1 MTLTIPGPLWAAAEA
16 GQHEPLG
23 IFNLAAA
30 LVALTALFAYLN
42 HRFVRLPP
50 SIGVLALALVFSL
63 SLTGVGLFVP
73 PVEQTAAGLVR
84 QIDFNKTVLNGMLGF
99 LLFAGALHIDLGDL
113 ASRRALVAV
122 LATVGVVVTTLIV
135 GLLAWLALNAAGVP
149 ARLLY
154 CLMFGALIAPTDP
167 IAVLAMLKEAAA
179 PKPLEVTIAGE
190 SLFNDGVG
198 VVVFLGFL
206 QAAVGGQ
213 EIDLSRLSLAFVQ
226 EGLGGAM
233 FGLVAGGLFY
243 YLFKSVDRY
252 QVEILLSLALVMGGY
267 ALATYLH
274 VSAPIAMV
282 VAGLLI
288 GNHGRA
294 FAMSDSTRAHLDTF
308 WELIDEILNAVLF
321 VLLGLEV
328 LALKFTGPYLLV
340 GLALIPVVLFARLV
354 SVTLPVWLMRA
365 RYPVERYTTRL
376 LCWGGLRGGLS
387 VAMALSVP
395 DVVGGERVPEREWIL
410 TATYVVV
417 AFSVLV
423 QGTTVGPLMRL
434 WLRPE
439 GEAEALPQAA
449 PVCVPVREPS

>member
-1 MTLTIPGPLWAAAEA
+1 MA
-16 GQHEPLG
+16 
-23 IFNLAAA
+23 
-30 LVALTALFAYLN
+30 
-42 HRFVRLPP
+42 
-50 SIGVLALALVFSL
+50 LALAFSL
-63 SLTGVGLFVP
+63 GLTGTGLFVP
-73 PVEQTAAGLVR
+73 SVEQTAVRIVR
-84 QIDFNKTVLNGMLGF
+84 QIDFNQTVLNGMLGF

-113 ASRRALVAV
+113 SSRRTLIAA
-122 LATVGVVVTTLIV
+122 LATIGVLLTTLIV
-135 GLLAWLALNAAGVP
+135 GLLTWLVLNYAGLP

-167 IAVLAMLKEAAA
+167 IAVLAMLKDAAA

-213 EIDLSRLSLAFVQ
+213 DIDVSRLSLTFVQ
-226 EGLGGAM
+226 EGLGGAL
-233 FGLVAGGLFY
+233 FGLVAGAVFY

-267 ALATYLH
+267 ALATHLH
-274 VSAPIAMV
+274 LSAPLAMV

-294 FAMSDSTRAHLDTF
+294 FAMSESTRDHLDTF

-328 LALKFTGPYLLV
+328 LALKFTASFLLV
-340 GLALIPVVLFARLV
+340 GLALIPIVLFARLV
-354 SVTLPVWLMRA
+354 SVTLPVWLLRV
-365 RYPVERYTTRL
+365 RTPIERYTTRL

-395 DVVGGERVPEREWIL
+395 DLVASEHVPEREWML

-423 QGTTVGPLMRL
+423 QGTTVAPLMRR
-434 WLRPE
+434 WLRPSADNT
-439 GEAEALPQAA
+439 GRLST
-449 PVCVPVREPS
+449 VPGTLVMREPS